1 MQVAAFDPEKHFLI
15 VTRQVSAAVCRAV
28 PALRS
33 VPLAQLRRLLIAVI
47 VDGEELDR
55 WNSELGA
62 HVLLRSRLTGVTKM
76 ECNIE
81 LLWGKEKSG
90 RQRQSP
96 NNMPAVYTRRFG
108 GAEC

>member
-55 WNSELGA
+55 WNSELGCTSYSA
-62 HVLLRSRLTGVTKM
+62 
-76 ECNIE
+76 
-81 LLWGKEKSG
+81 
-90 RQRQSP
+90 
-96 NNMPAVYTRRFG
+96 PA
-108 GAEC
+108 